1 MHCLHLKIL
10 NLKITDDG
18 KDMVWKHCSDVNYNT
33 AIWIS
38 IKEITAEFDVGALMW
53 VLKRYLACLFEPERL
68 HLKFALLQKNLTI
81 KFNTI
86 INLIIINGILTKII
100 YKYYNIEYKQ
110 IIFFFSFSKLWVP
123 YFCTY
128 QQNNNKCVLYKLKE
142 IAIPWLTFHIIVFLL
157 L

>member
-1 MHCLHLKIL
+1 M
-10 NLKITDDG
+10 
-18 KDMVWKHCSDVNYNT
+18 
-33 AIWIS
+33 
-38 IKEITAEFDVGALMW
+38 GALMW

-110 IIFFFSFSKLWVP
+110 IIFFFKALSTILLYISTK
-123 YFCTY
+123 C
-128 QQNNNKCVLYKLKE
+128 NNKWVLYKLKE
-142 IAIPWLTFHIIVFLL
+142 IAIP
-157 L
+157 